1 MRELTSM
8 LVSNSEF
15 TYTLINFIIAFE
27 RRILTA
33 LRFKGYIDGKMQFKS
48 FSIAKLEEIEHIVNL
63 ISFCFL
69 NYSQWRDQNQDQAD
83 CLVNILFSFTIN
95 LFKSNVVL
103 NDCFH
108 PISHFEKY
116 IHNLSDFKGDE
127 LSSQDLRD
135 PELGIK
141 KTSSNFSSISQT
153 DKKNMVNK
161 VVTSLR
167 TPMKGESSA
176 QSFSMLDNDQ
186 YSRQAYKSSNLG
198 NYFSHNYKP
207 NAFILK
213 VEVTLSKIA
222 LMMLRSMHL
231 ILKHEI
237 RMGPSSDFVNE
248 LSYYHEKNN
257 ETRLFLVCSNIF
269 D

>member
-1 MRELTSM
+1 
-8 LVSNSEF
+8 
-15 TYTLINFIIAFE
+15 
-27 RRILTA
+27 
-33 LRFKGYIDGKMQFKS
+33 
-48 FSIAKLEEIEHIVNL
+48 
-63 ISFCFL
+63 L

-83 CLVNILFSFTIN
+83 CLVNILFSYTVN
-95 LFKSNVVL
+95 LFQSNVAL

-108 PISHFEKY
+108 PISRFEKY
-116 IHNLSDFKGDE
+116 IHNLSDQPEEDLGSKDFE
-127 LSSQDLRD
+127 SSDIAAKRS
-135 PELGIK
+135 PS
-141 KTSSNFSSISQT
+141 TFASISQT
-153 DKKNMVNK
+153 DKKSMVNK

-167 TPMKGESSA
+167 TPMKGETYA
-176 QSFSMLDNDQ
+176 ESFSMLENDQ
-186 YSRQAYKSSNLG
+186 YARRTYKSSKLG
-198 NYFSHNYKP
+198 NYIVYNYRP

-237 RMGPSSDFVNE
+237 RMGPTSTFVKE

-269 D
+269 DCIQFSLHCQNKWVGNIDHVEKLNKVLNQL